1 MYLADERDVFQLMG
15 VLTQLIQGLTQSLK
29 TSQLRDSVG
38 FCTNLS
44 PLISVVGCQR
54 LATSYHGSIR
64 IEIEVIGRLGKNPVV
79 HDGFLGTNAV
89 KKYALRI
96 VLASQP
102 ALSYN
107 FSISN

>member
-54 LATSYHGSIR
+54 MAPSYHGSIG
-64 IEIEVIGRLGKNPVV
+64 IEIEVIRKLGKAKQIEVV
-79 HDGFLGTNAV
+79 LN
-89 KKYALRI
+89 RI
-96 VLASQP
+96 LNSQ
-102 ALSYN
+102 L
-107 FSISN
+107 I

>member
-54 LATSYHGSIR
+54 LATSYHGSIG
-64 IEIEVIGRLGKNPVV
+64 IEIEVIRKLGKAKQIEVV
-79 HDGFLGTNAV
+79 LN
-89 KKYALRI
+89 RI
-96 VLASQP
+96 LNSQ
-102 ALSYN
+102 
-107 FSISN
+107 FSINLTSRDLPIALIYE